1 MAKKSTIFTGSS
13 GYKAYAGNEE
23 TRDELKAWL
32 ASGRF
37 VGLRITGGWDP
48 KEEWGSWGIEFT
60 YTDDSILKIIKK
72 VSFLLK
78 YSNCNR
84 KIIFCYKLK

>member
-37 VGLRITGGWDP
+37 VGLRVTSGWDP

-72 VSFLLK
+72 EWLK
-78 YSNCNR
+78 KGCIAAR
-84 KIIFCYKLK
+84 ADAKLS

>member
-48 KEEWGSWGIEFT
+48 KEEW
-60 YTDDSILKIIKK
+60 
-72 VSFLLK
+72 
-78 YSNCNR
+78 
-84 KIIFCYKLK
+84 